1 MTFSIKGYE
10 DRVTFCYCLWFL
22 NTLWTHHKAFKLK
35 RFIWTITTASLLS
48 VKVFSWDNTWNTIF
62 WVFLYITLGILSWNA
77 ELGIHTLSTGFMTV
91 LTRFT
96 KLLGSSK
103 EHHSWW
109 TDFVEQRVA
118 REMTVSVPMR
128 TNKNSRVWNW
138 LVDYF
143 WISSQNKTPP
153 VPPTSGLRSPAVSP
167 RKLSPFR
174 QTTGH
179 KKGAKRHKFSP
190 ETGDWRWKQERH

>member
-1 MTFSIKGYE
+1 M
-10 DRVTFCYCLWFL
+10 
-22 NTLWTHHKAFKLK
+22 
-35 RFIWTITTASLLS
+35 
-48 VKVFSWDNTWNTIF
+48 KVFSWDITWNTIF
-62 WVFLYITLGILSWNA
+62 RVFLYFTLGVLSWNA
-77 ELGIHTLSTGFMTV
+77 ELGIHTEVPVLWQCLQETVGFKQRTPLMMNR
-91 LTRFT
+91 LRRT
-96 KLLGSSK
+96 KSRQRNDCFGSNEK
-103 EHHSWW
+103 NE
-109 TDFVEQRVA
+109 
-118 REMTVSVPMR
+118 
-128 TNKNSRVWNW
+128 NSRVWNW

-179 KKGAKRHKFSP
+179 KKGAKGHKFSP